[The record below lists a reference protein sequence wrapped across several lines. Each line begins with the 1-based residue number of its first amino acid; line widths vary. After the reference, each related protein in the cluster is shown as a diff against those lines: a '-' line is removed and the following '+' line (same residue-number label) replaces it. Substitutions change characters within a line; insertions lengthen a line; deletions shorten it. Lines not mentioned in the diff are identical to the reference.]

1 MPFTSTFLRVR
12 GIGVREGSIGVGGLL
27 GACCTGFGECEGVT
41 SCGEMGGANKFRA
54 LDVRGGNCGGA
65 VAVAVAAAA
74 AVAAAVAAAAAAGP
88 ELEASRGCEV
98 GSPSAYFEAIILP
111 IASF

>member
-1 MPFTSTFLRVR
+1 MMQPLPFTSTFLRVR

-65 VAVAVAAAA
+65 VAVAI
-74 AVAAAVAAAAAAGP
+74 AAAGP